1 MTEFGVRLP
10 DLGDIVLAFALTF
23 HLLAVCAAV
32 SIPWMAAHLEFWGK
46 KEEFRSDRATA
57 AQLSDIA
64 VYNLGAVFLSGML
77 SYLLASIRTPEKLF
91 TAFVLLA
98 PVLGLFLLFLVCYVG
113 LIFLYRRGWKWRR
126 EIERLHVLTAVA
138 AGVMAV
144 FCVAFLVALLV
155 GTASESLWPRLR
167 EDPWSIF
174 RGVDFWFGWL
184 YAFLAVF
191 MTGGV
196 IVMLTGREAFR
207 WESGSSLAAGARLI
221 RLGAVF
227 SLFAIFLMIVLS
239 GVLVL
244 FRGLEPFEP
253 IVSADRPELIPLAV
267 VVFAGMVAL
276 VEILMS
282 ALKWRG
288 SAPRAGLLAAVFLFL
303 AVFGMTSIFS
313 WNPGPLKQ
321 KDVRALV
328 STQGEAQPV
337 RAPR

>member
-10 DLGDIVLAFALTF
+10 EMSEIVLALALTF
-23 HLLAVCAAV
+23 HFLAVCAAV
-32 SIPWMAAHLEFWGK
+32 SIPWMAAHLEFWGMR
-46 KEEFRSDRATA
+46 EEFRSDRATA

-77 SYLLASIRTPEKLF
+77 CYLLASIRTPEKLI
-91 TAFVLLA
+91 TASVLLA
-98 PVLGLFLLFLVCYVG
+98 PVLGLFLFFLASYVG
-113 LIFLYRRGWKWRR
+113 LIFLYRWGWKWPWK
-126 EIERLHVLTAVA
+126 IERLHVLTGVA
-138 AGVMAV
+138 AGVVAV

-155 GTASESLWPRLR
+155 GASSEFLWPRLR
-167 EDPWSIF
+167 EDPWAIF

-196 IVMLTGREAFR
+196 IIMLNGREAFR

-227 SLFAIFLMIVLS
+227 SLCSIFLMVVLS
-239 GVLVL
+239 GVMVL
-244 FRGLEPFEP
+244 FRGLGPFEP
-253 IVSADRPELIPLAV
+253 IISADRPELIPLAV
-267 VVFAGMVAL
+267 AAFAGMVVL

-288 SAPRAGLLAAVFLFL
+288 SAPRASLLAAVFLFL
-303 AVFGMTSIFS
+303 AVFGMTSILS
-313 WNPGPLKQ
+313 WKPGPLKQ
-321 KDVRALV
+321 DGGQAFV
-328 STQGEAQPV
+328 STQGEAQPG

>member
-1 MTEFGVRLP
+1 
-10 DLGDIVLAFALTF
+10 
-23 HLLAVCAAV
+23 
-32 SIPWMAAHLEFWGK
+32 
-46 KEEFRSDRATA
+46 
-57 AQLSDIA
+57 
-64 VYNLGAVFLSGML
+64 ML

-227 SLFAIFLMIVLS
+227 SLCAIFLMVVLS
-239 GVLVL
+239 GVSVL
-244 FRGLEPFEP
+244 LRGLGPLEPV
-253 IVSADRPELIPLAV
+253 ISAARPELIPLAV
-267 VVFAGMVAL
+267 IAFAGIVAL

-288 SAPRAGLLAAVFLFL
+288 SAPRASLLAAVFLFV
-303 AVFGMTSIFS
+303 AVFGITSIFS
-313 WNPGPLKQ
+313 WKPGPLKQ
-321 KDVRALV
+321 KGGQAFV
-328 STQGEAQPV
+328 STQGEARPG